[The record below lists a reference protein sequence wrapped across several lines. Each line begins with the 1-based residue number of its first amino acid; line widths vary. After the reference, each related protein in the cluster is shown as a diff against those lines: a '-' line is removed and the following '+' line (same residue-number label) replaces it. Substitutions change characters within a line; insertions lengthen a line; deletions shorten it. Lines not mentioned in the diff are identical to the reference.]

1 MSSIPELFHNIQ
13 CSASWKYTDNNV
25 KKFELE
31 QFSSVL
37 LNLKT
42 LQGKQQFRV
51 ATKIRKLFESSWL
64 ETELDLFVNLQT
76 DYCFLSRCFVPLHY
90 LHSFLCFFTREAQV
104 AAL

>member
-25 KKFELE
+25 KKFEIE

-42 LQGKQQFRV
+42 L
-51 ATKIRKLFESSWL
+51 
-64 ETELDLFVNLQT
+64 
-76 DYCFLSRCFVPLHY
+76 
-90 LHSFLCFFTREAQV
+90 
-104 AAL
+104 